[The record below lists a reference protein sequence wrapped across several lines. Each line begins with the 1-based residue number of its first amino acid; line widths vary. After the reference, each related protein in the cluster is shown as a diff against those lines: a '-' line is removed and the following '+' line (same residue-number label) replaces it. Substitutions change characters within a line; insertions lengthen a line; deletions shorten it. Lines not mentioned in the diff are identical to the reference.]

1 MHSCIYEGLV
11 RHRRFAPAEHAFS
24 NKLFMMY
31 LDLDELPHLFAR
43 YWLWSPDRFNIA
55 HFRRQDHIG
64 DPRQPLQESARDLVE
79 AHSGHRPTGPVR
91 LLTHLRYFGYRFNP
105 VSFYYCYGG
114 DGETLEAIIA
124 EITNTPWCEQHAY
137 VLDEGLNSG
146 GQEKKRYQF
155 DKAFHVSPFMGMNQH
170 YTWHFNAPAASIGIH
185 MDNCENGASLF
196 DATMNLK
203 RCDITSRSLAR
214 VLAQYPLITVQVVV
228 AIYWQALRLWLKRTP
243 FHSHPASLENAK

>member
-1 MHSCIYEGLV
+1 
-11 RHRRFAPAEHAFS
+11 
-24 NKLFMMY
+24 
-31 LDLDELPHLFAR
+31 
-43 YWLWSPDRFNIA
+43 
-55 HFRRQDHIG
+55 
-64 DPRQPLQESARDLVE
+64 LVE

-124 EITNTPWCEQHAY
+124 EITNTPWGEQHAY

-203 RCDITSRSLAR
+203 RCEITSRSLAR